1 VLRGTGVIV
10 LAALLTSCSG
20 KPPDTLGIRGGR
32 LADCPDKPNC
42 LCSDDRR
49 EAHGTDPLVYTGAAA
64 EAWSALR
71 QAVEDYPRTRI
82 VTDTGEYMH
91 AEFTVSIFGF
101 VDDVEFHLRP
111 EQGIIALRSASR
123 LGYSDLGVN
132 RRRIEKLRRT
142 LQDRGVI

>member
-1 VLRGTGVIV
+1 MIGMLV
-10 LAALLTSCSG
+10 SCAG
-20 KPPDTLGIRGGR
+20 EPPETLGVRDGR
-32 LADCPDKPNC
+32 LAACPDKPNC
-42 LCSDDRR
+42 LCSDDPR
-49 EAHGTDPLVYTGAAA
+49 EGHYTEPLVYAGTAE

-71 QAVEDYPRTRI
+71 EVVKNCPRTRI
-82 VTDTGEYMH
+82 VRDTAGYMH

-111 EQGIIALRSASR
+111 ELGIIALRSASR

-132 RRRIEKLRRT
+132 RRRIEKLRRM